1 MTGSTDTS
9 LWTVYKNGVRN
20 YCGNLLPDGTRHT
33 HSVYFCLLTTNSFIL
48 KFNGIYSCAT
58 DLVKSQRL
66 PANILT
72 PTTKAADHDVPV
84 TPDEVSVCDALFII
98 YF

>member
-1 MTGSTDTS
+1 MSTFS
-9 LWTVYKNGVRN
+9 YQLIIGFR
-20 YCGNLLPDGTRHT
+20 
-33 HSVYFCLLTTNSFIL
+33 TNFIL

-58 DLVKSQRL
+58 DLVKSQKL

-84 TPDEVSVCDALFII
+84 TPDEVCFYNSL
-98 YF
+98 